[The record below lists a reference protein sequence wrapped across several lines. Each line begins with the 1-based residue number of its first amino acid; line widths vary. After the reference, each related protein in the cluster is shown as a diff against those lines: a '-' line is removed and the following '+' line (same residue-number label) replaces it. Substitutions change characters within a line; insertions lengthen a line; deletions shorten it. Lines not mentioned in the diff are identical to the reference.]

1 MDTIIY
7 YIRQSVQRSCFLSE
21 RKIIMKKVKA
31 LATFLVALITVM
43 TLTTVCFAAGS
54 ADVAGAITS
63 TWDGMKG
70 QIKTIVN
77 DVVFPILDG
86 VLGILLIVF
95 ITKSAISYKRNGE
108 FDIIAPAVCLGGLL
122 FVLTA
127 PLYIWN
133 IIPW

>member
-1 MDTIIY
+1 
-7 YIRQSVQRSCFLSE
+7 
-21 RKIIMKKVKA
+21 MKKAKV
-31 LATFLVALITVM
+31 LATFLVALITV
-43 TLTTVCFAAGS
+43 TALSTVCFAAGS

-127 PLYIWN
+127 PLIFGTSFRGN
-133 IIPW
+133 ACSSIK

>member
-1 MDTIIY
+1 
-7 YIRQSVQRSCFLSE
+7 
-21 RKIIMKKVKA
+21 MKKAKV
-31 LATFLVALITVM
+31 LATFLVALITV
-43 TLTTVCFAAGS
+43 TALSTVCFAAGS

-108 FDIIAPAVCLGGLL
+108 FV
-122 FVLTA
+122 
-127 PLYIWN
+127 
-133 IIPW
+133 

>member
-1 MDTIIY
+1 
-7 YIRQSVQRSCFLSE
+7 
-21 RKIIMKKVKA
+21 MKKVKA
-31 LATFLVALITVM
+31 LATFLVALITV
-43 TLTTVCFAAGS
+43 TALSTVCFAAGS
-54 ADVAGAITS
+54 TDVAGAITS

>member
-1 MDTIIY
+1 
-7 YIRQSVQRSCFLSE
+7 
-21 RKIIMKKVKA
+21 MKKSKSAYSISCCAYNQPTA
-31 LATFLVALITVM
+31 LSA
-43 TLTTVCFAAGS
+43 VCFAAGS

-95 ITKSAISYKRNGE
+95 ITKSAIS
-108 FDIIAPAVCLGGLL
+108 L
-122 FVLTA
+122 
-127 PLYIWN
+127 
-133 IIPW
+133 

>member
-1 MDTIIY
+1 
-7 YIRQSVQRSCFLSE
+7 
-21 RKIIMKKVKA
+21 MKKAKV
-31 LATFLVALITVM
+31 LATFLVALITV
-43 TLTTVCFAAGS
+43 TALSTVCFAAGS

-86 VLGILLIVF
+86 VLGILLILF

>member
-1 MDTIIY
+1 
-7 YIRQSVQRSCFLSE
+7 
-21 RKIIMKKVKA
+21 MKKAKV
-31 LATFLVALITVM
+31 LATFLVALITV
-43 TLTTVCFAAGS
+43 TALSTVCFAAGS

-63 TWDGMKG
+63 TWDGM
-70 QIKTIVN
+70 KTIVN